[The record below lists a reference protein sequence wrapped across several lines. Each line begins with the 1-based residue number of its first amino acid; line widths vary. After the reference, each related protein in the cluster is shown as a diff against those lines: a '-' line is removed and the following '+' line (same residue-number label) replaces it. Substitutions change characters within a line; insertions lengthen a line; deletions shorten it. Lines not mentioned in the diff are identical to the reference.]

1 MEDLR
6 SSRACCGLVP
16 TAPTE
21 DALRTIFV
29 LSGRGDEVTT
39 SALARH
45 LGVAPPTVSAMLSR
59 LAEHGLVERTD
70 HRASLTPHG
79 ARHARHV
86 VRRHRLLETFLV
98 RVVGLAP
105 HEVHDEADALEHAVS
120 DRLLDRIDALLG
132 RPTHDPHGDPIPR
145 TGEAHVEGWGTR
157 LADAAVGGEFRVER
171 VQDWD
176 GAALA
181 HLTDLGV
188 VPGLTLVVLERGTVR
203 RPAVGTVRRPR
214 PRPRRAADPPGAR
227 SRRASG
233 RARMMN
239 AVRAPPPAARR
250 AHCAPP
256 RCSGPRSSRRS
267 PTSTPATSPRT
278 SPRARSSATCC
289 CG

>member
-29 LSGRGDEVTT
+29 LSGRGDEVST

-45 LGVAPPTVSAMLSR
+45 LHVTPPTVSGMLRR
-59 LAEHGLVERTD
+59 LAAHGLVERADD

-79 ARHARHV
+79 AGHARHV

-98 RVVGLAP
+98 EVVGLAP

-132 RPTHDPHGDPIPR
+132 RPERDPHGDPIPR
-145 TGEAHVEGWGTR
+145 AGEAHVEGWGTR
-157 LADAAVGGEFRVER
+157 LDDAAVGGEFRVER

-176 GAALA
+176 GAALQ
-181 HLTDLGV
+181 HLTSLGLVPGV
-188 VPGLTLVVLERGTVR
+188 VLVVVE
-203 RPAVGTVRRPR
+203 
-214 PRPRRAADPPGAR
+214 
-227 SRRASG
+227 
-233 RARMMN
+233 
-239 AVRAPPPAARR
+239 RAPFG
-250 AHCAPP
+250 
-256 RCSGPRSSRRS
+256 GPLWVRFDGRDHALGEALTRLVYGREV
-267 PTSTPATSPRT
+267 RT
-278 SPRARSSATCC
+278 DVPV
-289 CG
+289 

>member
-29 LSGRGDEVTT
+29 LTGRGDEVST
-39 SALARH
+39 SVLARH
-45 LGVAPPTVSAMLSR
+45 LGVAPPTMSIMLKR

-70 HRASLTPHG
+70 HRATLTPHG
-79 ARHARHV
+79 AGHARHV

-120 DRLLDRIDALLG
+120 DRLLDRIDAMLD

-145 TGEAHVEGWGTR
+145 SGDAHVEGWGTR

-176 GAALA
+176 AAALA
-181 HLTDLGV
+181 HLDDLGV
-188 VPGLTLVVLERGTVR
+188 VPGLTLVVLERGPGGPLWVR
-203 RPAVGTVRRPR
+203 F
-214 PRPRRAADPPGAR
+214 D
-227 SRRASG
+227 G
-233 RARMMN
+233 RDHALGESLTRLVHGREVHVDVDLDVL
-239 AVRAPPPAARR
+239 A
-250 AHCAPP
+250 
-256 RCSGPRSSRRS
+256 
-267 PTSTPATSPRT
+267 
-278 SPRARSSATCC
+278 
-289 CG
+289 

>member
-21 DALRTIFV
+21 DALRIIFV
-29 LSGRGDEVTT
+29 LSGRGDEVST

-45 LGVAPPTVSAMLSR
+45 LSVAPPTVSAMLGR

-105 HEVHDEADALEHAVS
+105 YEVHDEADALEHAVS
-120 DRLLDRIDALLG
+120 DRLLERMDELLG
-132 RPTHDPHGDPIPR
+132 RPTQDPHGDPIPR
-145 TGEAHVEGWGTR
+145 SGETHVEGWGTR
-157 LADAAVGGEFRVER
+157 LADAAIGGEFRVER

-176 GAALA
+176 GPALA
-181 HLTDLGV
+181 HLTEVGV
-188 VPGLTLVVLERGTVR
+188 VPGLTLVVLERGPFGGPLWVR
-203 RPAVGTVRRPR
+203 FDGHDHALGEPLTRLVH
-214 PRPRRAADPPGAR
+214 
-227 SRRASG
+227 G
-233 RARMMN
+233 RE
-239 AVRAPPPAARR
+239 VRADVLA
-250 AHCAPP
+250 
-256 RCSGPRSSRRS
+256 
-267 PTSTPATSPRT
+267 
-278 SPRARSSATCC
+278 
-289 CG
+289 

>member
-21 DALRTIFV
+21 DALRIIFV
-29 LSGRGDEVTT
+29 LSGRGDEVST

-45 LGVAPPTVSAMLSR
+45 LGVAPPTVSAMLGR

-120 DRLLDRIDALLG
+120 DRLLERMDELLG

-145 TGEAHVEGWGTR
+145 SGETHVEGWGTR

-176 GAALA
+176 GAAL
-181 HLTDLGV
+181 
-188 VPGLTLVVLERGTVR
+188 
-203 RPAVGTVRRPR
+203 
-214 PRPRRAADPPGAR
+214 
-227 SRRASG
+227 
-233 RARMMN
+233 
-239 AVRAPPPAARR
+239 RAPD
-250 AHCAPP
+250 
-256 RCSGPRSSRRS
+256 RRS
-267 PTSTPATSPRT
+267 AWYPA
-278 SPRARSSATCC
+278 
-289 CG
+289 

>member
-39 SALARH
+39 SALARY
-45 LGVAPPTVSAMLSR
+45 LGVSAPTVSAMLRR

-86 VRRHRLLETFLV
+86 VRRHRLLEAFLV

-120 DRLLDRIDALLG
+120 DRLLDRIDELLG
-132 RPTHDPHGDPIPR
+132 RPTHDPHGDPIPPR
-145 TGEAHVEGWGTR
+145 HGPHDERWGVG
-157 LADAAVGGEFRVER
+157 LDAV
-171 VQDWD
+171 
-176 GAALA
+176 
-181 HLTDLGV
+181 
-188 VPGLTLVVLERGTVR
+188 
-203 RPAVGTVRRPR
+203 
-214 PRPRRAADPPGAR
+214 PPGAFFRVRRVSDRDSAALRHLGELGVRPGVVLAVERQDAFGGPLWVRIDDR
-227 SRRASG
+227 S
-233 RARMMN
+233 
-239 AVRAPPPAARR
+239 
-250 AHCAPP
+250 CAL
-256 RCSGPRSSRRS
+256 G
-267 PTSTPATSPRT
+267 TPLTRLVHGDVLNEEKT
-278 SPRARSSATCC
+278 
-289 CG
+289 

>member
-39 SALARH
+39 SALARY
-45 LGVAPPTVSAMLSR
+45 LGVSAPTVSAMLRR

-86 VRRHRLLETFLV
+86 VRRHRLLEAFLV

-120 DRLLDRIDALLG
+120 DRLLDRIDELLG
-132 RPTHDPHGDPIPR
+132 RPTHDPHGDPIPNPDGAIASR
-145 TGEAHVEGWGTR
+145 ELDTLLSCPVGTPLRVTRIADQDPAFLRFVENNGLKPGQGIEVESRDAAADSVRLRGKDHKTITIGTR
-157 LADAAVGGEFRVER
+157 AASKLLVELAR
-171 VQDWD
+171 
-176 GAALA
+176 
-181 HLTDLGV
+181 
-188 VPGLTLVVLERGTVR
+188 
-203 RPAVGTVRRPR
+203 
-214 PRPRRAADPPGAR
+214 
-227 SRRASG
+227 
-233 RARMMN
+233 N
-239 AVRAPPPAARR
+239 
-250 AHCAPP
+250 
-256 RCSGPRSSRRS
+256 
-267 PTSTPATSPRT
+267 
-278 SPRARSSATCC
+278 
-289 CG
+289 

>member
-29 LSGRGDEVTT
+29 LSGRGDEVST

-45 LGVAPPTVSAMLSR
+45 LGVAPPTVSVMLKR
-59 LAEHGLVERTD
+59 LAEHGLVERTAD

-79 ARHARHV
+79 AGHARHV

-98 RVVGLAP
+98 RVVGLGP

-120 DRLLDRIDALLG
+120 DRLLDRIDTLLG

-145 TGEAHVEGWGTR
+145 TGDAHVEGWGTR
-157 LADAAVGGEFRVER
+157 LADAAVGVEFRVVR

-176 GAALA
+176 GPA
-181 HLTDLGV
+181 LTDLTGLGV
-188 VPGLTLVVLERGTVR
+188 VPGLTLVVIERGDLGGPWWVR
-203 RPAVGTVRRPR
+203 FDGRDHAVGEPL
-214 PRPRRAADPPGAR
+214 AR
-227 SRRASG
+227 LVHG
-233 RARMMN
+233 REVTGDVHR
-239 AVRAPPPAARR
+239 
-250 AHCAPP
+250 
-256 RCSGPRSSRRS
+256 
-267 PTSTPATSPRT
+267 
-278 SPRARSSATCC
+278 
-289 CG
+289 